1 MKEKIIVFSI
11 ALNVSLL
18 MYIFELPKRST
29 WWPGGEALIVPFV
42 FVVWLYGH
50 ELLKDKKRKEAE
62 AREDEDLG

>member
-1 MKEKIIVFSI
+1 
-11 ALNVSLL
+11 

-50 ELLKDKKRKEAE
+50 ELLKDKKRREAE